1 MYLLNIK
8 PSSKKEKRLTATF
21 CLCKEKN
28 SCKGSNFK
36 EVHFGLKGGS
46 TYIDHKDD
54 DKKKN
59 YIARHKVREDWTN
72 PLTSG
77 SLALHLLWGATTNL
91 KKNIELF
98 KKKFNL

>member
-1 MYLLNIK
+1 MWLLNIR

-28 SCKGSNFK
+28 SCKGSNLK

-59 YIARHKVREDWTN
+59 YIARHKVNEDWTN

-77 SLALHLLWGATTNL
+77 SLAKNLLWN
-91 KKNIELF
+91 KKTLTESIADF
-98 KKKFNL
+98 KKRFKL